1 MRSYNSFLTANNASQ
16 IISIYK
22 DYVKNPSSVDQ
33 SWHSFFNELAPE
45 ELAILS
51 DYEKLDWSKKTRS
64 ADFSQTSLNQ
74 AITDSLRLVMMIR
87 AYREI
92 GHLIANLDP
101 LGIAVKS
108 EPAGLDPEYYGFQE
122 KDLDL
127 IYMAIRLMKP
137 MLKQD
142 K

>member
-22 DYVKNPSSVDQ
+22 DFVKNPSSVDQ
-33 SWHSFFNELAPE
+33 SWHNFFKELAPE
-45 ELAILS
+45 ELAILA

-64 ADFSQTSLNQ
+64 SDFSQTSLNQ
-74 AITDSLRLVMMIR
+74 AISDSLRLVMMIR

-101 LGIAVKS
+101 LNLSVQSK
-108 EPAGLDPEYYGFQE
+108 PAGLDPEYYGFQ
-122 KDLDL
+122 
-127 IYMAIRLMKP
+127 
-137 MLKQD
+137 
-142 K
+142 